1 LAPSRFVE
9 FNGCGAPSLVL
20 ARSEF
25 DEFNVCGAPSLVLAP
40 SRCTVVVSVDEELG
54 VLLVPG
60 AGHGNSS
67 TGKAMEGGVG
77 GHDGVGGQ

>member
-1 LAPSRFVE
+1 
-9 FNGCGAPSLVL
+9 
-20 ARSEF
+20 
-25 DEFNVCGAPSLVLAP
+25 VLAP